1 MYSLYRNIGGNDFMT
16 KKILD
21 KNYILSKYDIIKAN
35 KHRLP
40 VSLDF
45 TKAEND
51 FIRTNFQSIEKLYVY
66 FGDQPTH
73 GNVWI
78 PDDIYIT
85 EIQQLAQELGYP
97 PHSVDYPR
105 SASAIHRFKRDW
117 KGVLQIAGIKATFC
131 SAQSRVS
138 KEEILYKSRQVFE
151 NSNMNYLPAWKE
163 LKRLGVPVA
172 SIYLY
177 WNKVEDYRKELG
189 IPSRAEW
196 EWQVRSA
203 CLEDATIK
211 LINASDNCPITIKSL
226 VNQSR
231 LKRWEIARIIKQ
243 YGGLNKYITAIS
255 NK

>member
-1 MYSLYRNIGGNDFMT
+1 MT

-21 KNYILSKYDIIKAN
+21 KNYILSKYDIIKTN

-85 EIQQLAQELGYP
+85 EIQQLAQE
-97 PHSVDYPR
+97 
-105 SASAIHRFKRDW
+105 
-117 KGVLQIAGIKATFC
+117 
-131 SAQSRVS
+131 
-138 KEEILYKSRQVFE
+138 
-151 NSNMNYLPAWKE
+151 
-163 LKRLGVPVA
+163 LGVPVA

>member
-1 MYSLYRNIGGNDFMT
+1 MYSLYRNIGGNEFMI

-21 KNYILSKYDIIKAN
+21 KNYILSKYDIIKTN

-51 FIRTNFQSIEKLYVY
+51 FIKTNFQSIEKLYVY

-78 PDDIYIT
+78 PDDIYIM

-97 PHSVDYPR
+97 PR

-117 KGVLQIAGIKATFC
+117 KGVLEIAGIKATFC

-189 IPSRAEW
+189 IPSRGEW
-196 EWQVRSA
+196 QWQVRSA

-211 LINASDNCPITIKSL
+211 LINASDSRPITIKSL

>member
-1 MYSLYRNIGGNDFMT
+1 MT

-21 KNYILSKYDIIKAN
+21 KNYILSKYDIIKTN

-97 PHSVDYPR
+97 PTLSI
-105 SASAIHRFKRDW
+105 IHDQLRLFIVLKEIGKEFFK
-117 KGVLQIAGIKATFC
+117 
-131 SAQSRVS
+131 
-138 KEEILYKSRQVFE
+138 
-151 NSNMNYLPAWKE
+151 
-163 LKRLGVPVA
+163 
-172 SIYLY
+172 
-177 WNKVEDYRKELG
+177 
-189 IPSRAEW
+189 
-196 EWQVRSA
+196 
-203 CLEDATIK
+203 
-211 LINASDNCPITIKSL
+211 
-226 VNQSR
+226 
-231 LKRWEIARIIKQ
+231 
-243 YGGLNKYITAIS
+243 
-255 NK
+255 